1 MLNNRIQNRLSAE
14 HIAYCAGLFDGE
26 GCVQYKIYPRKYKS
40 GNMGKVC
47 GITMEINMTEIEP
60 LHYFLNVVKHG
71 SVTYKKNYG
80 IGKKDQWRW
89 RVSHRK
95 AFAVAKMIYPYSIV
109 KRPKLLKIIN
119 HYELSMPTDILKEKA
134 KFSNF

>member
-1 MLNNRIQNRLSAE
+1 LSAE

-40 GNMGKVC
+40 GNMGKVW

-71 SVTYKKNYG
+71 SVT
-80 IGKKDQWRW
+80 
-89 RVSHRK
+89 
-95 AFAVAKMIYPYSIV
+95 
-109 KRPKLLKIIN
+109 KIIN